1 MKVSFI
7 SNIISNI
14 MVEIGIDGY
23 FSIGGA
29 LGILGS
35 MFIVLYFSR
44 KQMKTLSTDIE
55 TKILND
61 IDERMREITQ
71 IGVGQPE
78 LIKVISNIPA
88 NYSSPEIAFAYYIL
102 YTFEHVFHMCQ
113 RGVLKDS
120 EWTGWLRYMKGAFE
134 QGNIAEIW
142 KTVNAGKWFDP
153 TFEEFINTELA
164 QK

>member
-1 MKVSFI
+1 MKVPFI
-7 SNIISNI
+7 RNI
-14 MVEIGIDGY
+14 MVEIGIAEY
-23 FSIGGA
+23 FSMGGA
-29 LGILGS
+29 LGIIGS
-35 MFIVLYFSR
+35 MFVVLYFSR

-61 IDERMREITQ
+61 MDERMREITQ

-102 YTFEHVFHMCQ
+102 YTFEHAFHMWQ

-134 QGNIAEIW
+134 QGTIAEIW
-142 KTVNAGKWFDP
+142 KTVDAGKWFDP
-153 TFEEFINTELA
+153 TFEEFINKELA
-164 QK
+164 KK